1 MIEDQYLHLL
11 EQTTHYGYR
20 RYHVRTDTYTRS
32 LFCTELSHK
41 INAYYEQDQLVID
54 NFPLFTHKFVPYKS
68 VLGELLW
75 FLNGDPNAQQLLEQ
89 YNTSIW
95 LPWAKDSTGDLG
107 PLGYHQITNWDYGNE
122 IDQLQDVINTI
133 NNDPFG
139 RRHLVSMWNPST
151 NEDAAL
157 PACHYSFQFFAPD
170 NEKLE
175 LLFNMRSVDLAVGLP
190 FNIASY
196 TTLLAMV
203 AILTDRIPSRIIA
216 RFGDTHV
223 YENQLSA
230 INTMLS
236 RRDQL
241 YTLPSLRINVK
252 SHYEQFS
259 LQDFCLENY
268 LHHPAVK
275 VPVAV

>member
-1 MIEDQYLHLL
+1 MIEEQYLDLL
-11 EQTTHYGYR
+11 EETTHYGYR
-20 RYHVRTDTYTRS
+20 RYHVRTDTYTRA
-32 LFCTELSHK
+32 LFCTGISHRLS
-41 INAYYEQDQLVID
+41 AVYEQGQLVID

-75 FLNGDPNAQQLLEQ
+75 FLTGHPNAQELLKQ

-95 LPWAKDSTGDLG
+95 LPWAKDSAGDLG
-107 PLGYHQITNWDYGNE
+107 PLGYHQITNWNYENE
-122 IDQLQDVINTI
+122 IDQLQNVINTI

-196 TTLLAMV
+196 ATLLAMV

-223 YENQLSA
+223 YEDQLPA
-230 INTMLS
+230 IDTILS
-236 RRDQL
+236 RRDKL
-241 YTLPSLRINVK
+241 LLLPTLRINAK
-252 SHYEQFS
+252 PSYERFS
-259 LQDFCLENY
+259 VEDFCLENY
-268 LHHPAVK
+268 QYHPAVK